1 VRRFAVVAL
10 ALLAACSASPNARPK
25 VKAHATTTSTP
36 TTASS
41 TTSTTGQAT
50 TTTIAGALA
59 KPCAASDL
67 GVGGIDAD
75 GASQHRLTYVR
86 LLNTSAFTCSLS
98 GFPTSMTAV
107 DQDGHP
113 LEHVDQGA
121 YQPDPPAGDVAPG
134 ASGLLII
141 DTKTAC
147 DEATK
152 PATRM
157 FRKFDI
163 GIPGGGT
170 LSLGDFA
177 VDGSCGVA
185 VSKLGV
191 QK

>member
-1 VRRFAVVAL
+1 VAL

-25 VKAHATTTSTP
+25 VKAHTTTTSP
-36 TTASS
+36 TS
-41 TTSTTGQAT
+41 TTIATVTSTTGQSTST
-50 TTTIAGALA
+50 TASALA

-67 GVGGIDAD
+67 GIGGIDSD

-98 GFPTSMTAV
+98 GFPTSVTAV
-107 DQDGHP
+107 DQDGHS
-113 LEHVDQGA
+113 LDRVDQGA

-134 ASGLLII
+134 GSGLLII

-152 PATRM
+152 PPMRM
-157 FRKFDI
+157 FRNFQI